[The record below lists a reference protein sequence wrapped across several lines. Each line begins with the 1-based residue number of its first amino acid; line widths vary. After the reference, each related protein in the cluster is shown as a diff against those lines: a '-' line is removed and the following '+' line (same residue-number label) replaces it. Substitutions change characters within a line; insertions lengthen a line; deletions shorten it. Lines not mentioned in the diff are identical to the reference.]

1 MVSIIVAQLGL
12 EICPLAHPLFAF
24 KIPNT
29 ISLYVLLTN
38 TVHPFVVLLEK
49 GEERCGS
56 TLAGDE
62 IVQVEILQL
71 LVGTTLQPKSEVDNV
86 ER

>member
-1 MVSIIVAQLGL
+1 MAR
-12 EICPLAHPLFAF
+12 H
-24 KIPNT
+24 
-29 ISLYVLLTN
+29 VLLTN

-49 GEERCGS
+49 GEGRCGS

-62 IVQVEILQL
+62 IVKVARLQL
-71 LVGTTLQPKSEVDNV
+71 LVGMTLQPKGKVNNV